1 MSPLYRDIFDLSW
14 YFLSNLW
21 LYRCVFDTGPEA
33 DANINKNNNNNNEPW
48 QRYPLPECH
57 FTLCMFAQQ
66 AKTVSVTRQH
76 AGLGSTN
83 GWLKPGWLS
92 SSSGE
97 KNTNRLE
104 EHICEFSQ
112 HRRVCGCL
120 YGKINTEILVRRLT
134 EVTLFK
140 TCGWKKIKEA
150 KEGRRKGY
158 GIDMRILLLYTYG
171 TKWLASQHATWVVFE
186 VEVYVPAGWHDRLS
200 EDPSGTSCFHL
211 KLSYVTWATHYC
223 IYGCDVVT
231 CFGCGAGFMVV
242 AELCSGQAFA
252 RGCEGLMYGV
262 HKVHKI
268 TEVEQKRTTSLIYG
282 WQEGMRE
289 LQSVTLR

>member
-134 EVTLFK
+134 EFTLFK

-158 GIDMRILLLYTYG
+158 GIDMRIYCIHMG
-171 TKWLASQHATWVVFE
+171 QN
-186 VEVYVPAGWHDRLS
+186 GWHPNIQPGWYLKWRYMCLLDDMTGFQKTLQALPAFIS
-200 EDPSGTSCFHL
+200 SCHTSPGQHITV
-211 KLSYVTWATHYC
+211 YM
-223 IYGCDVVT
+223 DVMLWHVLD
-231 CFGCGAGFMVV
+231 V
-242 AELCSGQAFA
+242 ELA
-252 RGCEGLMYGV
+252 LW
-262 HKVHKI
+262 
-268 TEVEQKRTTSLIYG
+268 L
-282 WQEGMRE
+282 
-289 LQSVTLR
+289 